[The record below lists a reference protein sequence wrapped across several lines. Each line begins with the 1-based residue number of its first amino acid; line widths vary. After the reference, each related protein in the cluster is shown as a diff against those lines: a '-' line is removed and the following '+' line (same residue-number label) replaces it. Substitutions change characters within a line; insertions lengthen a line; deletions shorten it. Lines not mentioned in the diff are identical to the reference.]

1 MIIRARTL
9 TGPPTPSRSSTACCA
24 SASHANPSR
33 RAHGRE
39 FGMRPNATARVRAG
53 LGRSTISDAGE
64 AYTARRSPP

>member
-9 TGPPTPSRSSTACCA
+9 TGPPTPSPSSAACCA

-39 FGMRPNATARVRAG
+39 FGVRPNATTRVRAG
-53 LGRSTISDAGE
+53 PGRSTISDGGD
-64 AYTARRSPP
+64 AYTRRNVPS